1 MFLLILLQSNIEY
14 MMFLQLLNPP
24 FINSLCVDLNRAKSY
39 CCTKDINGVKKNG
52 KHLARRVSKMHTTH
66 GIIGSD
72 AHQNP
77 KKKSGHLSKAT
88 DRNNPE
94 YAIGVILVTPFSVSF
109 RLRPR

>member
-1 MFLLILLQSNIEY
+1 VTFL
-14 MMFLQLLNPP
+14 
-24 FINSLCVDLNRAKSY
+24 VKTDAH
-39 CCTKDINGVKKNG
+39 GGKKNG

-94 YAIGVILVTPFSVSF
+94 YAIDLEGAMQSFISNNYKYNGHSEALSLRACVTSI
-109 RLRPR
+109 

>member
-1 MFLLILLQSNIEY
+1 
-14 MMFLQLLNPP
+14 
-24 FINSLCVDLNRAKSY
+24 
-39 CCTKDINGVKKNG
+39 
-52 KHLARRVSKMHTTH
+52 MHTTH

-94 YAIGVILVTPFSVSF
+94 YAIDVILVTPFSVSF